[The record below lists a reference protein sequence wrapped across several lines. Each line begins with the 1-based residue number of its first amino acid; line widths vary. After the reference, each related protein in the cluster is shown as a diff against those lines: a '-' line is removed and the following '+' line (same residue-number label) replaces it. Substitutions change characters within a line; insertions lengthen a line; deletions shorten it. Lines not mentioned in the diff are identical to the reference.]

1 MLSQLKILVI
11 GGSGIIGSKIVE
23 KLQSLDVLFDYTY
36 LTNPISSKTGYLL
49 DISNRQRT
57 IELIIKLNPD
67 IVIHAAALTNVD
79 MCETNNTLANLINVQ
94 GTKNIVDGCRA
105 IKSKIIFISTSYV
118 FDGTHDQYFEE
129 DLPNPTSYYGI
140 TKYKSEE
147 IVKNSGLNFLILRT
161 DQPYCW
167 TEKWQKINS
176 VIRTIRIL
184 TKGETL
190 KEITDWY
197 NNPTYVPDFI
207 LALDYLLQKNYDD
220 IYHLVGPDFINRY
233 EWSLKVADV
242 FSLRHDLI
250 IPINSKEL
258 NLSVKRKKIK
268 LNNEKL
274 YQKTGHKMIDID
286 IGLKEMYMLKEMYS
300 IK

>member
-23 KLQSLDVLFDYTY
+23 KFQSSGILFDYTY
-36 LTNPISSKTGYLL
+36 LTNPIPSKTGYLL

-67 IVIHAAALTNVD
+67 IVIHTAALTNVD
-79 MCETNNTLANLINVQ
+79 TCETNNALANLINVQ
-94 GTKNIVDGCRA
+94 GTKNIVDGCSA

-129 DLPNPTSYYGI
+129 DPPNPTSYYGI

-167 TEKWQKINS
+167 IEKWQKINS
-176 VIRTIRIL
+176 VIRTIRTL

-242 FSLRHDLI
+242 FSLKHDLI

-258 NLSVKRKKIK
+258 NLPVKRKKIK
-268 LNNEKL
+268 LNNEKI

-286 IGLKEMYMLKEMYS
+286 IGLKEMYMLKEMYG